1 MIKLNNLHKVL
12 FLLFFSS
19 CTVPVVEKENENIVT
34 EKVSNESFFT
44 KTSVNLSNVEDY
56 EIQLSTLE
64 SFIISNDLSDYEI
77 SHKNLPYPGVAKI
90 SNPNDLTEYIVVR
103 NVKNITNS
111 KLQISE
117 NLASLLQVNTRI
129 YIEYLKDESLRLR
142 KVEDSKEQ
150 SKVKMDD
157 TEISFENLEDEQT
170 ELSSSLD
177 MEKIKEIET
186 LSKNYEGLVLIDSYN
201 DIGSAKLITNKIRN
215 LGLIFEENENKINVF
230 NQINEDHIK
239 IQFSFEGS
247 ILKPGVYFLTFSLRG
262 KTGKPIHKEERT
274 IQFEIIDTK
283 TYRGMKNRYRESAI
297 IAPTAYFDV
306 I

>member
-64 SFIISNDLSDYEI
+64 SFTISNDLSDYEI

-103 NVKNITNS
+103 NVKNTTNS

-117 NLASLLQVNTRI
+117 NLSSLLQVNTRI

-201 DIGSAKLITNKIRN
+201 DIGSEKLITNKIRN
-215 LGLIFEENENKINVF
+215 LGLIFEENDEKINVF
-230 NQINEDHIK
+230 AGPFEKNDINLK
-239 IQFSFEGS
+239 ID
-247 ILKPGVYFLTFSLRG
+247 FLIRNGYTNAQLY
-262 KTGKPIHKEERT
+262 P
-274 IQFEIIDTK
+274 
-283 TYRGMKNRYRESAI
+283 
-297 IAPTAYFDV
+297 
-306 I
+306 

>member
-64 SFIISNDLSDYEI
+64 SFTISNDLSDYEI

-103 NVKNITNS
+103 NVKNTTNS

-150 SKVKMDD
+150 
-157 TEISFENLEDEQT
+157 
-170 ELSSSLD
+170 LS
-177 MEKIKEIET
+177 
-186 LSKNYEGLVLIDSYN
+186 LI
-201 DIGSAKLITNKIRN
+201 
-215 LGLIFEENENKINVF
+215 
-230 NQINEDHIK
+230 HI
-239 IQFSFEGS
+239 
-247 ILKPGVYFLTFSLRG
+247 
-262 KTGKPIHKEERT
+262 
-274 IQFEIIDTK
+274 
-283 TYRGMKNRYRESAI
+283 
-297 IAPTAYFDV
+297 
-306 I
+306 

>member
-1 MIKLNNLHKVL
+1 MKLNNFHKIL
-12 FLLFFSS
+12 FLLLFSS
-19 CTVPVVEKENENIVT
+19 CTVTVVEEKKENIAT
-34 EKVSNESFFT
+34 EKVSNESYFT
-44 KTSVNLSNVEDY
+44 KSSVSLSDINDY

-64 SFIISNDLSDYEI
+64 SFTISESLGDYEI
-77 SHKNLPYPGVAKI
+77 SHKNLPYPGVTKI
-90 SNPNDLTEYIVVR
+90 SNPNDLSEYIVVR
-103 NVKNITNS
+103 NVKNTTNN

-117 NLASLLQVNTRI
+117 NLSSILQVNSRI

-215 LGLIFEENENKINVF
+215 LGLIFEENEDKINVF
-230 NQINEDHIK
+230 AGPFEKNDINLK
-239 IQFSFEGS
+239 ID
-247 ILKPGVYFLTFSLRG
+247 FLIRNGYTNAQLY
-262 KTGKPIHKEERT
+262 P
-274 IQFEIIDTK
+274 
-283 TYRGMKNRYRESAI
+283 
-297 IAPTAYFDV
+297 
-306 I
+306 